1 MARRL
6 RSFGK
11 NRTRDARRS
20 NDTDGNTLAERSE
33 SLFRISE
40 ASVVGLFSGIVSF
53 MAYAASIGTYKSHL
67 ILWIA
72 ILGPGIVYGI
82 ILTLYLVRIRRA
94 TLLRAAA
101 LVPLATAA
109 YYASLESISLGRNI
123 FGRTELG
130 EWLSV
135 LLAGTIAAVGL
146 IAAMCLL
153 FSFFRRARFVT
164 VTIFAG
170 AVAASLYGLP
180 IKWHVAVPMIFIL
193 WQVAVTA
200 CIGWAAA
207 NASTDQIIPARHGLG
222 ELASKWLRP
231 RWLLTLVLPLSL
243 VANLGFAAR
252 YVVFEPIV
260 ALQPQCFDHHHGVI
274 PIEGRTTD
282 GFRTAMVATPGTVAW
297 HVDAAGSVYISRW
310 HLWMHR
316 VVLWNWTRQ
325 VAEGV
330 YRKKTGKA
338 VPENALSGG
347 CAFIRPRVLEPNPE
361 MR

>member
-1 MARRL
+1 MPILARH
-6 RSFGK
+6 
-11 NRTRDARRS
+11 N
-20 NDTDGNTLAERSE
+20 NDPDGSTLAERSG

-53 MAYAASIGTYKSHL
+53 MAYAVSIGTYKSHL
-67 ILWIA
+67 VLWIG
-72 ILGPGIVYGI
+72 ILGPGIVYGV
-82 ILTLYLVRIRRA
+82 ILALYLVRIRRA

-109 YYASLESISLGRNI
+109 YYASLESISLGRKI

-135 LLAGTIAAVGL
+135 FLAGTIAAVGL
-146 IAAMCLL
+146 VVAMCLL

-200 CIGWAAA
+200 CIGWAVA
-207 NASTDQIIPARHGLG
+207 NASPDQIFPARPGLG
-222 ELASKWLRP
+222 ELASKWMRP

-243 VANLGFAAR
+243 VAKFGFAAR

-260 ALQPQCFDHHHGVI
+260 ALQPQCFDHHNGEV
-274 PIEGRTTD
+274 PVEGRTTD
-282 GFRTAMVATPGTVAW
+282 GFRAAMVATPGTVAW
-297 HVDAAGSVYISRW
+297 HADTTGAVYISRW

-316 VVLWNWTRQ
+316 EIL
-325 VAEGV
+325 
-330 YRKKTGKA
+330 
-338 VPENALSGG
+338 
-347 CAFIRPRVLEPNPE
+347 
-361 MR
+361 